1 MTEGMNAE
9 ELEREMRQLGVTNEE
24 FAANENNKDWEPPE
38 WEKEIQKALQVK
50 NLYF

>member
-9 ELEREMRQLGVTNEE
+9 ELEREMRQLGVTDEE
-24 FAANENNKDWEPPE
+24 FAAGNENNKDWEPPE

-50 NLYF
+50 NL